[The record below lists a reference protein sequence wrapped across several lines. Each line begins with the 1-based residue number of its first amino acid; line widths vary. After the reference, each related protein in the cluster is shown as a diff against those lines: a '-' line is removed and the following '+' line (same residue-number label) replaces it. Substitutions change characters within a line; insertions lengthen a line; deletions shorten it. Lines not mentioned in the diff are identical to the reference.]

1 MGAGPPPKPAEA
13 PQILERGPP
22 TRNVTAPE
30 ESEKEKADTEREKP
44 DSDTE
49 SDVDDPYVFFCRVC
63 IRPSKHTQFFYSHFT
78 DQIWTIPHMTVKIAV
93 IQLCG
98 FTDKWILIEVH
109 VSMWQ
114 LTGNN

>member
-1 MGAGPPPKPAEA
+1 MNVSCMSFFSECQMGAGPPPKPAEA

-49 SDVDDPYVFFCRVC
+49 SDVDDPYVFFCPR
-63 IRPSKHTQFFYSHFT
+63 KHTQCFIHTLQIKFEQSHT
-78 DQIWTIPHMTVKIAV
+78 
-93 IQLCG
+93 
-98 FTDKWILIEVH
+98 
-109 VSMWQ
+109 
-114 LTGNN
+114 